1 MCNHGDATTAIE
13 TRMDAIERIAMML
26 RGESIWTWSAR
37 PRSHLAFAQVRD
49 ASRTEAAD
57 IRLSTSTDNGDN
69 ILRDPTA
76 YPVCG
81 IASHIHDHSAFNAL
95 ASSVRH
101 DDAELVPASL
111 ASPDTP
117 SSFVPPR
124 SDIYCRL
131 PHSCYFTEYSHY
143 SQHLLD
149 DDIPPRPGTFG
160 IYSSCPDLPTWC
172 CYHSAHPWLRHLG
185 CLDVPSLPFPTQ
197 VLDYV
202 PPTGPQAT
210 LNFPVTGSRCGSS
223 SPESHSSLLAP
234 ALPGQ
239 FRPCPS
245 SVPDPGAVI
254 EGEGSMKAALHKER
268 DALDPPLAVRENI
281 MASPDLP
288 LPSPSLSLATDVAIA
303 GPP

>member
-1 MCNHGDATTAIE
+1 MCTHRDATTAIE
-13 TRMDAIERIAMML
+13 TQMDAIERIAMML

-57 IRLSTSTDNGDN
+57 IRLSASTDNGDN

-124 SDIYCRL
+124 SDIY
-131 PHSCYFTEYSHY
+131 Y
-143 SQHLLD
+143 
-149 DDIPPRPGTFG
+149 
-160 IYSSCPDLPTWC
+160 
-172 CYHSAHPWLRHLG
+172 
-185 CLDVPSLPFPTQ
+185 
-197 VLDYV
+197 YV
-202 PPTGPQAT
+202 PPTSPQAT

-234 ALPGQ
+234 ASPGQ

-254 EGEGSMKAALHKER
+254 EGEGSMKAALDKER
-268 DALDPPLAVRENI
+268 DALDPPLAIRENI